1 MGINCCDICRLGF
14 ENCQDGDGNPT
25 NLDSPLAA
33 CSYDYDEYVE
43 MLKKLDE
50 AK

>member
-1 MGINCCDICRLGF
+1 MGINCCDICRIIDR
-14 ENCQDGDGNPT
+14 CSDDDGNPI

-33 CSYDYDEYVE
+33 CSYDDEHDYE
-43 MLKKLDE
+43 EAIKKIDE